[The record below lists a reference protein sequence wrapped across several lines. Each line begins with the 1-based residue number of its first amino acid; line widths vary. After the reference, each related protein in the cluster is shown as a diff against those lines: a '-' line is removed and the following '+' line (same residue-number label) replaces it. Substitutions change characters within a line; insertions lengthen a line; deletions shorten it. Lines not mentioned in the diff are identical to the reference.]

1 MRRPVRLALLAL
13 LFLPTEALA
22 DSKPPAWPVRAN
34 VSLPLGASWGRERV
48 HGFTWGFRGT
58 LAAYPFDDGRG
69 AGGGVFAD
77 DLIDANTHSFGTY
90 GLLATVPFASFD
102 WFDVRAGAYGGL
114 RRSGEGG
121 DDARRLG
128 TGLTAEL
135 ALPAYLYDFR
145 VGLRFDATFDG
156 RGMSSRSFLV
166 EVDVVALLGLFGL
179 AAGAR

>member
-69 AGGGVFAD
+69 AGG
-77 DLIDANTHSFGTY
+77 
-90 GLLATVPFASFD
+90 FASGEQ
-102 WFDVRAGAYGGL
+102 WGSGAKQH
-114 RRSGEGG
+114 SGKH
-121 DDARRLG
+121 
-128 TGLTAEL
+128 
-135 ALPAYLYDFR
+135 
-145 VGLRFDATFDG
+145 
-156 RGMSSRSFLV
+156 
-166 EVDVVALLGLFGL
+166 
-179 AAGAR
+179 AAGGSHFHGDMWK